1 VPHSV
6 VGGRGSAANSKLCEH
21 CHAAKAQAKVT
32 FNGVVLKLCKPCL
45 EIEQKRVAMS
55 RLCERCAQ
63 GKQVRADDR
72 MDQKP
77 EKQNI
82 RQDQFG
88 GKEKNKKNQMFSNL
102 TPEKNDK
109 KKKKKKKKSSTGRQG
124 DCGRPCAETVR
135 CLCASRACARRS
147 TEWQSAGRI
156 AAALGAR
163 CFRRSS
169 GGGEQQE
176 RVVCV
181 AVSQCEHAVGDIE
194 HAVAAARRAVR
205 RCA

>member
-1 VPHSV
+1 VSDPA
-6 VGGRGSAANSKLCEH
+6 AANSKLCEH
-21 CHAAKAQAKVT
+21 CHATKAQAKVT

-102 TPEKNDK
+102 TPEKTTK

-124 DCGRPCAETVR
+124 DCGRTRVLK
-135 CLCASRACARRS
+135 LCDACVQCRACARR
-147 TEWQSAGRI
+147 
-156 AAALGAR
+156 
-163 CFRRSS
+163 
-169 GGGEQQE
+169 
-176 RVVCV
+176 VN
-181 AVSQCEHAVGDIE
+181 
-194 HAVAAARRAVR
+194 
-205 RCA
+205 